1 MWKPYAYF
9 QAGRKMTNEMIP
21 ISEIDSKIVELELLK
36 DQKLTYYQLE
46 HDRILNGMIDA
57 LTSIKQKA
65 IPAIPI
71 SKIDTKIKELRE
83 TPDQFGSSIYYYHS
97 EVIKRVYEELEDLK
111 K

>member
-1 MWKPYAYF
+1 
-9 QAGRKMTNEMIP
+9 MTNEMIP
-21 ISEIDSKIVELELLK
+21 ISEIDKLITGLENKLYEWRNFQVVELLK
-36 DQKLTYYQLE
+36 K
-46 HDRILNGMIDA
+46 
-57 LTSIKQKA
+57 IKQKA

-71 SKIDTKIKELRE
+71 SKIDAKIKELRE